1 VWQNRSMSR
10 ASLLLASAALALT
23 AAGCGGAG
31 HGAVSSAGAGGSSR
45 GVYLAAVAKA
55 ADVTGQ
61 VPGYKFELTSST
73 SFGGQSFS
81 VHGTG
86 SIDDRGR
93 QGSISLQVE
102 GKTLSEI
109 ISRPYV
115 YVELPSGSGG
125 SVSGGKPWLR
135 TDISTFTQSFG
146 GSSLGS
152 SSADPAQTLSFL
164 KAVGTVE
171 KLGGEDVRGVPATR
185 YHATVELARYP
196 ASVKPSERTAASRY
210 AQTVERITGSDTL
223 PIDVWIDGQSHVRRV
238 ALSLRLCSP
247 QGKIDEAIDMKL
259 YDYGPQPA
267 VEPPP
272 ASQVSDI
279 GDRLGAEAEKNLQKL
294 HC

>member
-1 VWQNRSMSR
+1 MTRPF
-10 ASLLLASAALALT
+10 LLGACSALAL
-23 AAGCGGAG
+23 AAVGCSGAG
-31 HGAVSSAGAGGSSR
+31 QDSVSSTSPPSG
-45 GVYLAAVAKA
+45 GVYLAAIAKA

-86 SIDDRGR
+86 AIDERGR
-93 QGSISLQVE
+93 QGSMTLQVE

-115 YVELPSGSGG
+115 YVEVPSGSGG
-125 SVSGGKPWLR
+125 SVPGGKPWLR
-135 TDISTFTQSFG
+135 TAISTFTQSFG
-146 GSSLGS
+146 SSSLGS
-152 SSADPAQTLSFL
+152 SSADPTQTLSFL
-164 KAVGTVE
+164 KAAGTVA
-171 KLGGEDVRGVPATR
+171 KLGVETVRGVPATR

-196 ASVKPSERTAASRY
+196 ATVKPSERIAARTY
-210 AQTVERITGSDTL
+210 AQTVKRITGSGTL
-223 PIDVWIDGQSHVRRV
+223 PIDVWIDGQSHVRRI
-238 ALSLRLCSP
+238 ALSLKLCSP
-247 QGKIDEAIDMKL
+247 QGKIDESLDMTL

-272 ASQVSDI
+272 ASKVADI
-279 GDRLGAEAEKNLQKL
+279 GDRLGAEAENLQKL

>member
-1 VWQNRSMSR
+1 MTRSF
-10 ASLLLASAALALT
+10 LLAASGALVLGAV
-23 AAGCGGAG
+23 GCGGAG
-31 HGAVSSAGAGGSSR
+31 HGSASSTSPSG

-61 VPGYKFELTSST
+61 IPGYKFELTSST

-93 QGSISLQVE
+93 QGTMSLQVE

-115 YVELPSGSGG
+115 YVEVPSGSGG
-125 SVSGGKPWLR
+125 SVPGGKPWLR
-135 TDISTFTQSFG
+135 TDIDTFTQSFG

-152 SSADPAQTLSFL
+152 SSADPTQTLSFL
-164 KAVGTVE
+164 KAAGTVA
-171 KLGGEDVRGVPATR
+171 KLGVEDVRGVPATR

-196 ASVKPSERTAASRY
+196 ATVKPSNRAAASRY
-210 AQTVERITGSDTL
+210 VQTVKRITGSDTL

-238 ALSLRLCSP
+238 ALSLKLCSP
-247 QGKIDEAIDMKL
+247 QGKIDESIDMTL

-272 ASQVSDI
+272 ASQVADI

>member
-1 VWQNRSMSR
+1 MTRS
-10 ASLLLASAALALT
+10 SLLAACSVLALT
-23 AAGCGGAG
+23 IVGCGGAD
-31 HGAVSSAGAGGSSR
+31 HGSSASTSAGGSAA

-86 SIDDRGR
+86 SIDERGR

-115 YVELPSGSGG
+115 YVELPSGS
-125 SVSGGKPWLR
+125 SSSAPGGKPWLR

-152 SSADPAQTLSFL
+152 SSADPTQTLSFL
-164 KAVGTVE
+164 KAAGTVA
-171 KLGGEDVRGVPATR
+171 KLGVENVRGLPATR
-185 YHATVELARYP
+185 YHATIELARYP
-196 ASVKPSERTAASRY
+196 ATVAPSERAAASRY
-210 AQTVERITGSDTL
+210 AQTVKRITGSDTL

-238 ALSLRLCSP
+238 ALSMSLCSP
-247 QGKIDEAIDMKL
+247 QGKIDEAIDMTL

-272 ASQVSDI
+272 ASQVTDI
-279 GDRLGAEAEKNLQKL
+279 GDRLATEAEKNLRKL

>member
-1 VWQNRSMSR
+1 MMRP
-10 ASLLLASAALALT
+10 LLLAACSALVLA
-23 AAGCGGAG
+23 AAGCGGGG
-31 HGAVSSAGAGGSSR
+31 HGSGSSAGAGRSSG

-73 SFGGQSFS
+73 SFAGQSFS
-81 VHGTG
+81 IHGTG

-115 YVELPSGSGG
+115 YVEVPSGSDG
-125 SVSGGKPWLR
+125 SVPGGKPWLR
-135 TDISTFTQSFG
+135 TDIDTFTQSFG

-152 SSADPAQTLSFL
+152 SSADPTQALSFL
-164 KAVGTVE
+164 KAAGTVA
-171 KLGGEDVRGVPATR
+171 KLGVENVRGVPATR

-196 ASVKPSERTAASRY
+196 ATVKSSERAAASSY
-210 AQTVERITGSDTL
+210 VQTVKRITGSDTL
-223 PIDVWIDGQSHVRRV
+223 PIDVWIDGQSHVRRI
-238 ALSLRLCSP
+238 ALSLKLCSP
-247 QGKIDEAIDMKL
+247 QGKIDESIDMTL

-272 ASQVSDI
+272 ASQVADI

>member
-1 VWQNRSMSR
+1 MRRPSLFV
-10 ASLLLASAALALT
+10 ACGALLLA
-23 AAGCGGAG
+23 AAGCGAGG
-31 HGAVSSAGAGGSSR
+31 HGSGSSAGAGGSSG
-45 GVYLAAVAKA
+45 GVYLAAIAKA

-86 SIDDRGR
+86 TIDDRGR
-93 QGSISLQVE
+93 QGSMSLQVE

-115 YVELPSGSGG
+115 YVEVPSGSGA
-125 SVSGGKPWLR
+125 SVPGGKPWLR
-135 TDISTFTQSFG
+135 ADISTFTQSFG

-152 SSADPAQTLSFL
+152 SSADPTQTLSFL
-164 KAVGTVE
+164 KAAGTVD
-171 KLGGEDVRGVPATR
+171 KLGAEDVRGVPATR
-185 YHATVELARYP
+185 YHATVELVRYP
-196 ASVKPSERTAASRY
+196 ATVEPSERAAASRY
-210 AQTVERITGSDTL
+210 VQTVKRITGSDTL

-238 ALSLRLCSP
+238 SLSLKLCSP
-247 QGKIDEAIDMKL
+247 QGKIDEAIDMTL

>member
-1 VWQNRSMSR
+1 MRR
-10 ASLLLASAALALT
+10 PSLFAACAALVLA

-31 HGAVSSAGAGGSSR
+31 HGSGSSAGAGGSGR
-45 GVYLAAVAKA
+45 GVYLAAIAKA

-73 SFGGQSFS
+73 SFGGQGFS

-86 SIDDRGR
+86 TIDDRGR
-93 QGSISLQVE
+93 QGSMSLQVE

-115 YVELPSGSGG
+115 YLEVPSGSG
-125 SVSGGKPWLR
+125 SSAPGGKPWLR
-135 TDISTFTQSFG
+135 ADISTFTQSFG

-152 SSADPAQTLSFL
+152 SSADPTQTLSFL
-164 KAVGTVE
+164 KAAGTVE
-171 KLGGEDVRGVPATR
+171 KLGVEDVRGVPATR

-196 ASVKPSERTAASRY
+196 ATVEPSERAAASTY
-210 AQTVERITGSDTL
+210 VQTVKRITGSDTL

-238 ALSLRLCSP
+238 ALSLKLCSP
-247 QGKIDEAIDMKL
+247 QGKIDEAIDMTL

>member
-1 VWQNRSMSR
+1 MTRP
-10 ASLLLASAALALT
+10 LLLAACSALALA

-31 HGAVSSAGAGGSSR
+31 HGSASSTSPSG
-45 GVYLAAVAKA
+45 GVYLAAIAKA

-73 SFGGQSFS
+73 SFAGQSFS

-93 QGSISLQVE
+93 QGSISMQVE

-115 YVELPSGSGG
+115 YVEVPSGSGG
-125 SVSGGKPWLR
+125 SLAGDKPWLR
-135 TDISTFTQSFG
+135 TDIGTFTESFG

-152 SSADPAQTLSFL
+152 SSADPTQTLSFL
-164 KAVGTVE
+164 KAAGTVA
-171 KLGGEDVRGVPATR
+171 KLGVENVRGVPATH

-196 ASVKPSERTAASRY
+196 PTVKGGDRAAASRY
-210 AQTVERITGSDTL
+210 VQTVKRITGSDTL
-223 PIDVWIDGQSHVRRV
+223 PIDVWIDSQSHVRRI

-247 QGKIDEAIDMKL
+247 QGKIDESLDMTL

-272 ASQVSDI
+272 ASQVADI
-279 GDRLGAEAEKNLQKL
+279 GRRLGAEAEKNLQKL

>member
-1 VWQNRSMSR
+1 MRR
-10 ASLLLASAALALT
+10 PSLFVACGALVLA
-23 AAGCGGAG
+23 AAGCGGGG
-31 HGAVSSAGAGGSSR
+31 HGSGSSAGAGGSSG

-73 SFGGQSFS
+73 SFGGRSFS
-81 VHGTG
+81 VRGTG

-93 QGSISLQVE
+93 QGSMSLQVE

-115 YVELPSGSGG
+115 YVEVPSGSGG
-125 SVSGGKPWLR
+125 SVPGGKPWLR

-152 SSADPAQTLSFL
+152 SSADPTQTLSFL
-164 KAVGTVE
+164 KAAGTVA
-171 KLGGEDVRGVPATR
+171 KLGVEDVRGVPATR

-196 ASVKPSERTAASRY
+196 ATVQPRERAAASRY
-210 AQTVERITGSDTL
+210 VQTVKRITGSDTL
-223 PIDVWIDGQSHVRRV
+223 PIDVWIDGQSHVRRI
-238 ALSLRLCSP
+238 AFRLRLCSP
-247 QGKIDEAIDMKL
+247 QGKIDESIDMTL
-259 YDYGPQPA
+259 FDYGPQPA

-272 ASQVSDI
+272 ASQVADI

>member
-1 VWQNRSMSR
+1 MRR
-10 ASLLLASAALALT
+10 PSLFVACTALVLA

-31 HGAVSSAGAGGSSR
+31 HGSGSSGAAGGSS
-45 GVYLAAVAKA
+45 GAVYLAAVAKA

-73 SFGGQSFS
+73 SFAGQSFS

-93 QGSISLQVE
+93 QGSMSLQVE
-102 GKTLSEI
+102 GKTLSEV

-115 YVELPSGSGG
+115 YVEVPSGSGG
-125 SVSGGKPWLR
+125 SVPGGKPWLR
-135 TDISTFTQSFG
+135 TEISTFTRSFG

-152 SSADPAQTLSFL
+152 SSADPTQTLSFL
-164 KAVGTVE
+164 KAAGTVA
-171 KLGGEDVRGVPATR
+171 KLGVEDVRGVPATR

-196 ASVKPSERTAASRY
+196 ATVQPGERASAHSY
-210 AQTVERITGSDTL
+210 VQTVKRITGSDTL
-223 PIDVWIDGQSHVRRV
+223 PIDVWIDAQSHVRRV
-238 ALSLRLCSP
+238 ALSLKLCSP
-247 QGKIDEAIDMKL
+247 QGKIDESIDMTL

-267 VEPPP
+267 VEPPA
-272 ASQVSDI
+272 ASQVADI
-279 GDRLGAEAEKNLQKL
+279 GERLGAEAEKNLQKL